1 VCRRAAI
8 EEDQVQHAVG
18 IDPDPDSD
26 TDTDEDQKNGLPTRR
41 RTLSPLA
48 RLRVNA
54 NDLCCVGGASGRA
67 E

>member
-1 VCRRAAI
+1 
-8 EEDQVQHAVG
+8 VQHAVG